1 MTETQYKCDLC
12 GIYFTRK
19 YSYECH
25 LKSTKH
31 TKLVN
36 GDVSF
41 NCQCGCQYFH
51 KNSFYRHKRLCT
63 FVAPNT
69 TESDETTE
77 EYANDN
83 VVENIPSTSIEDDS
97 HVKELCESLKYELF
111 ESLKYELFESLKKEL
126 FESLKKELFESLKKE
141 LLKENSHLQ
150 STKKSTRVKISDSIR
165 QRIAQDQSRQCKQCN
180 TPLTSVFQIDHITAL
195 RFGGTNDP
203 SNLQAL
209 CTECHVNKSRVESKY
224 QQKINEFIESTIR
237 DGLQELSNLQQN

>member
-41 NCQCGCQYFH
+41 DCQCGCQYFH

-77 EYANDN
+77 EYVNDN
-83 VVENIPSTSIEDDS
+83 VVENIPTTSIEDELRNEISTLKQNIS
-97 HVKELCESLKYELF
+97 HVKELCESLKN
-111 ESLKYELFESLKKEL
+111 EL

-180 TPLTSVFQIDHITAL
+180 TPLTSVFQIDHKTAL

-237 DGLQELSNLQQN
+237 DGLQELSNLQQK

>member
-1 MTETQYKCDLC
+1 MSHKFNCTICNSTFEYQYLLTRHLESAKHKFRIDNNNVTFDCVC
-12 GIYFTRK
+12 GKKF
-19 YSYECH
+19 SH
-25 LKSTKH
+25 NKSLIFH
-31 TKLVN
+31 TKSCEIYK
-36 GDVSF
+36 DS
-41 NCQCGCQYFH
+41 
-51 KNSFYRHKRLCT
+51 
-63 FVAPNT
+63 T
-69 TESDETTE
+69 TTSTPSLNHEDELRNEISTLK
-77 EYANDN
+77 
-83 VVENIPSTSIEDDS
+83 ENIS
-97 HVKELCESLKYELF
+97 HV
-111 ESLKYELFESLKKEL
+111 KEL

-180 TPLTSVFQIDHITAL
+180 TLLTSVFQIDHKTAL

-237 DGLQELSNLQQN
+237 DGLQELSNLQQK

>member
-1 MTETQYKCDLC
+1 MSHKFNCTICNSSFEYQYLLTRHLESAKHKFRIDNNNVTFDCVC
-12 GIYFTRK
+12 GKKF
-19 YSYECH
+19 SH
-25 LKSTKH
+25 NKSLIFH
-31 TKLVN
+31 TKSCAIYK
-36 GDVSF
+36 DS
-41 NCQCGCQYFH
+41 
-51 KNSFYRHKRLCT
+51 
-63 FVAPNT
+63 T
-69 TESDETTE
+69 TTATPSL
-77 EYANDN
+77 NHN
-83 VVENIPSTSIEDDS
+83 QVNIPTTSIEDELRNEISTLKQNIS
-97 HVKELCESLKYELF
+97 HV
-111 ESLKYELFESLKKEL
+111 KEL
-126 FESLKKELFESLKKE
+126 FESLKKELFESLKNE

-180 TPLTSVFQIDHITAL
+180 TPLTSVFQIDHKTAL